1 MRGGICQDAIDF
13 DFSLYRRIQ
22 SASARYVLV
31 PLKNGSLLLQH
42 ADLMR
47 DLSPEYR
54 ILIDK
59 AHQRDVLGRAQ
70 TFFLDGLRHPMVD
83 RAVRLISLFGGARRA
98 DLRHVTVV
106 DLRNLDVRRRED
118 IELALG
124 RLRVASAG
132 MLCGPYSH
140 VSLLRA

>member
-1 MRGGICQDAIDF
+1 M
-13 DFSLYRRIQ
+13 
-22 SASARYVLV
+22 
-31 PLKNGSLLLQH
+31 
-42 ADLMR
+42 
-47 DLSPEYR
+47 
-54 ILIDK
+54 LIDK

-98 DLRHVTVV
+98 DLRRVTVV
-106 DLRNLDVRRRED
+106 DLRNLDVRCRED

-124 RLRVASAG
+124 GLRVASAG
-132 MLCGPYSH
+132 MLRGRYLR